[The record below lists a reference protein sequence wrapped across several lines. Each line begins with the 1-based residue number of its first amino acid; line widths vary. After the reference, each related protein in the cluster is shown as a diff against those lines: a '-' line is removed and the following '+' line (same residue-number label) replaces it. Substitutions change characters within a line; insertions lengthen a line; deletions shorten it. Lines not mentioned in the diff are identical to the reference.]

1 MCSGTGE
8 AVAFIESPLAFPW
21 ALFLGL
27 GLLPICGEGRI
38 EVLLKAIDYS
48 GKNYLLQHRT
58 GGLDKGETAAPH
70 VSLHGRVRSSTLIP
84 PPPRLKNTAWAKQ
97 NDRGTSKSRTKR
109 TVIPS

>member
-8 AVAFIESPLAFPW
+8 AVAFVESPLAFRW
-21 ALFLGL
+21 ALFHGL
-27 GLLPICGEGRI
+27 GFLPICGI

-97 NDRGTSKSRTKR
+97 NDRGTSKSRTER
-109 TVIPS
+109 TVLSN